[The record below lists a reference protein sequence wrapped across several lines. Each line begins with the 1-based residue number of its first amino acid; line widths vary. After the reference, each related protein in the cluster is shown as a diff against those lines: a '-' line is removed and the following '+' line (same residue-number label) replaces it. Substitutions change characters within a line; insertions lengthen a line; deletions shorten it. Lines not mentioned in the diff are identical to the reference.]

1 VFSVNLV
8 VVQLYESP
16 VPHVIFGAGTN
27 SDGRGIEDMTYEVLG
42 LFTPVKAF

>member
-8 VVQLYESP
+8 VVQLDESP
-16 VPHVIFGAGTN
+16 VLHAMFGAGTN
-27 SDGRGIEDMTYEVLG
+27 SDGRGIEDMTYDMLG